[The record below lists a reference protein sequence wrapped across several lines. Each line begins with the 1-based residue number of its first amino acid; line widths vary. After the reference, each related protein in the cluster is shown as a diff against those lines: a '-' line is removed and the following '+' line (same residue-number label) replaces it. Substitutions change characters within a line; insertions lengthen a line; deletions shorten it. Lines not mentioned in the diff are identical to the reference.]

1 MIKEMKPLTLGE
13 ARDLI
18 ETKGKSEEMKLYFKK
33 FSKLKLKD
41 VEGLKKELEALNNHK
56 IREHHIAKIA
66 DFLPEDASDLNK
78 IFTESSL
85 DENEIKQVTD
95 IVKKYK

>member
-1 MIKEMKPLTLGE
+1 MKPLTLGE
-13 ARDLI
+13 ARDLV
-18 ETKGKSEEMKLYFKK
+18 ETKGKSEEMVLYFKK
-33 FSKLKLKD
+33 FSKLKIKD
-41 VEGLKKELEALNNHK
+41 VEEMKKELEALNNHR
-56 IREHHIAKIA
+56 IREAHITKII
-66 DFLPEDASDLNK
+66 DFLPEDASDLSK